1 MSKLFHAGLCLG
13 IGLLTACA
21 GLPDKVDRVS
31 LPQATGS
38 QLAPA
43 PGGQWPSARW
53 WKDWNQADLD
63 HLVALAQQQ
72 SADVEVA
79 KARWL
84 QAGAWVERS
93 DAARGLKASADAS
106 VTHERFS
113 ANSYIPPPY
122 GGKVYDDS
130 ELSIQASYD
139 FDFWGRQ
146 RDLLKSALG
155 EQQARAFEAAGM
167 ADLIAVRVAQAY
179 VRYQFICLRQALL
192 QARLAM
198 EVEHLTLQTA
208 RTATGLDAV
217 DTLRDLQ
224 IDVANSQQL
233 AQSLRQQRD
242 EQRVVLQTLTHQPWA
257 SLKLTHHP
265 LSMIA
270 TGVPA
275 QLPLD
280 LLSRRHDLAAA
291 RARVDAAYDQV
302 EAARAAF
309 YPDVNLAAFA
319 GLSSLTLASLT
330 QTGSLVA
337 GIEPALHIPL
347 FDSGRLRSSLRVERR
362 TAELAVAEYHQVLE
376 QSLEDVNR
384 ALVMIRGQDEQQ
396 PWLDARMT
404 AQQQHVQGIEQRVHA
419 GLINDNERLRAALLL
434 NSIQDEKAALDEQ
447 RLLARIALVQAM
459 GGGFD
464 VSDHRV
470 TMSMRKP

>member
-1 MSKLFHAGLCLG
+1 MCACL
-13 IGLLTACA
+13 LAACA
-21 GLPDKVDRVS
+21 GLPDKIKPVTWSPLER
-31 LPQATGS
+31 A
-38 QLAPA
+38 QLAPS
-43 PGGQWPSARW
+43 PGGQWPSASW

-63 HLVALAQQQ
+63 RLVELAQQQ

-84 QAGAWVERS
+84 QAGAWVES
-93 DAARGLKASADAS
+93 NHAALGMQASADAS

-130 ELSIQASYD
+130 EVSIQGSYD

-146 RDLLKSALG
+146 HDLLKAALG

-179 VRYQFICLRQALL
+179 VSYQSISQRQVLL

-198 EVEHLTLQTA
+198 QEEQLKLQSS
-208 RTATGLDAV
+208 RTATGLEAV
-217 DTLRDLQ
+217 DSLRELQ
-224 IDVANSQQL
+224 MAVANSRQL
-233 AQSLRQQRD
+233 AESLRQQLD
-242 EQRVVLQTLTHQPWA
+242 EQRVVLQTLTQQPWA
-257 SLKLTHHP
+257 ALHLTEHA

-270 TGVPA
+270 TGVPE

-291 RARVDAAYDQV
+291 RARVEAAYDQV

-309 YPDVNLAAFA
+309 YPDINLAAFA
-319 GLSSLTLASLT
+319 GLSSLTLDQLT
-330 QTGSLVA
+330 QTGSMVA

-347 FDSGRLRSSLRVERR
+347 FDAGRLRSNLHAQRR
-362 TAELAVAEYHQVLE
+362 TAELAVAEYHQVLA

-384 ALVMIRGQDEQQ
+384 ALVRIRGQDGQQ

-404 AQQQHVQGIEQRVHA
+404 AQQQRVQDIGTRVKA
-419 GLINDNERLRAALLL
+419 GLSNDYARLNAALIL
-434 NSIQDEKAALDEQ
+434 NNLQDEKVMLDEQ
-447 RLLARIALVQAM
+447 RLLARIALIQAM

-464 VSDHRV
+464 VGGSRV
-470 TMSMRKP
+470 TMHTGKS